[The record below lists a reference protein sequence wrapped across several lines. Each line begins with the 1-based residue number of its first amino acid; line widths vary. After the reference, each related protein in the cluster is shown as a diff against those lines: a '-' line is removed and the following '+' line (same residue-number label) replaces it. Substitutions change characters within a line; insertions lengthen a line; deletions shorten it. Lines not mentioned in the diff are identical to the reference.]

1 MDTSKSWRKER
12 KSHRKEETY
21 SKERGQK
28 GSEKR
33 GKDKRERREQERVLV
48 YDVKREKESRG

>member
-28 GSEKR
+28 ESDKR
-33 GKDKRERREQERVLV
+33 VKDKERKSGTRESL
-48 YDVKREKESRG
+48 GI